1 MNWNNN
7 VVVGLPELS
16 LRASIQE
23 YYPAAMN
30 MTLSYTEK
38 KKKKRKEK

>member
-1 MNWNNN
+1 M
-7 VVVGLPELS
+7 GLPGLS

-38 KKKKRKEK
+38 KKKKKKLKEKSTP